1 MNNLTKKDKT
11 RRLAESALMIALA
24 TILAEFTVF
33 EFPFGGSVTLFSQ
46 LPIVILSY
54 RYGVKWGLV
63 TGFTMS
69 LLQMVF
75 GAANFSYVSGIT
87 SYLIL
92 AFADYIVAFTALGLG
107 GMFKNTVKNQAIAL
121 GLGGAVTSLIRYACH
136 IISGVTIWKEY
147 AGDTP
152 VWEYSVTYNGGYM
165 IPELIITVIGAV
177 IIGSIFDFSR
187 NEIKVLRKKD
197 KNKPEN
203 ELK

>member
-11 RRLAESALMIALA
+11 RRLAESALMVALA
-24 TILAEFTVF
+24 TILAELAVIK
-33 EFPFGGSVTLFSQ
+33 FPFGGSVTLFSQ
-46 LPIVILSY
+46 LPIVVLSY
-54 RYGVKWGLV
+54 RYGMKWGLV

-92 AFADYIVAFTALGLG
+92 AFVDYIVAFTALGLG
-107 GMFKNTVKNQAIAL
+107 GMFKNTVKKQAVAL

-136 IISGVTIWKEY
+136 IVSGVTIWKEY

-152 VWEYSVTYNGGYM
+152 VLEYSITYNGGYM

-177 IIGSIFDFSR
+177 IIGSIFDFSS
-187 NEIKVLRKKD
+187 NEIKALKKKKD
-197 KNKPEN
+197 NDALNKLE
-203 ELK
+203 